1 MNPRPRTGVLIVILA
16 STLWASP
23 ARGQDAAGSPP
34 PTSAAPRAV
43 EVMPFVSMDSRGMLP
58 IGAAVS
64 FPLTSSLGIES
75 EVTYRRG
82 EGRLHALSSSA
93 NLLYALPRIGR
104 TTPYLAT
111 GAGLAQFG
119 APVVSREG
127 SVIGTAPRIAFE
139 VNAGGG
145 VKVAVD
151 DSLDMRT
158 DARWFKSFG
167 RNASEHWRV
176 SHGVSFD
183 VKRD

>member
-1 MNPRPRTGVLIVILA
+1 MNRRPRTGLLIAVFA
-16 STLWASP
+16 SMWASP
-23 ARGQDAAGSPP
+23 ARGQDTAAPPPP
-34 PTSAAPRAV
+34 PTV
-43 EVMPFVSMDSRGMLP
+43 EVMPFVAIDSRGTTP
-58 IGAAVS
+58 VGAAVS
-64 FPLTSSLGIES
+64 FPLTSNLSLES
-75 EVTYRRG
+75 ELGYRRG
-82 EGRLHALSSSA
+82 EGRLHALSTSA

-158 DARWFKSFG
+158 DAHWFKSFG